1 MSESCFCEVWQSLIG
16 ISGKHL
22 QFHISVMIS
31 RSLKHQCAVSIL
43 DLMQSIWS
51 NTFYVNKILVFS
63 WYSSSLLMNLGRFSL
78 LVNYTCTEIRNG
90 GLLFNFRQYLN
101 KIVHSF
107 LQISW
112 KWTSE
117 IWWHPASGFNYIKYM
132 SHLQEEKD

>member
-1 MSESCFCEVWQSLIG
+1 MEVAGKQLILIWICRLL
-16 ISGKHL
+16 ISHEWIL
-22 QFHISVMIS
+22 LL
-31 RSLKHQCAVSIL
+31 RSLAISHWDQWKASAVSYISDDFTFL
-43 DLMQSIWS
+43 ETSMCSVHLVLMQSIWS

-107 LQISW
+107 FANFV
-112 KWTSE
+112 E
-117 IWWHPASGFNYIKYM
+117 MN
-132 SHLQEEKD
+132 